1 MNRPTIDRPAPSPRR
16 PSMPRRQ
23 EGIIVVFTLLAVV
36 LLLIASVAL
45 VRSFDTSLS
54 LAGNMAFKRDLV
66 NQSERAIAKAI
77 AAVSIGGALATDTT
91 RQANSLTNNYFA
103 TTLASEAHGIPNVL
117 IDDSAWATA
126 GLSATADIN
135 DSTSGV
141 NVRYVIDRLCLAGT
155 VASSTVSCAISAL
168 GADKG
173 GTIWIKRAGGSSLPV
188 YRISVRVTGP
198 RNTQTYVQA
207 SISL

>member
-1 MNRPTIDRPAPSPRR
+1 MYPPTAERTSLCQRRPTMPA
-16 PSMPRRQ
+16 RQ
-23 EGIIVVFTLLAVV
+23 NGIIVVFTLLAVV

-45 VRSFDTSLS
+45 VRSFDTSLN

-77 AAVSIGGALATDTT
+77 AVVSIGVLASDTT
-91 RQANSLTNNYFA
+91 RQTNSLTNNYFA
-103 TTLASEAHGIPNVL
+103 TTLGSEAHGIPTVL
-117 IDDSAWATA
+117 IDDSAWTTA
-126 GLSATADIN
+126 GLTATADIV
-135 DSTSGV
+135 DTTSSV
-141 NVRYVIDRLCLAGT
+141 KVRYVIDRLCLSGT
-155 VASSTVSCAISAL
+155 VASSTVNCAISAL